1 MYDLCLFH
9 THFHSFVLMSV
20 YSKLGRFFSLLQLH
34 LLRLL
39 SWYCECVNTPNH
51 RNQFVYNPLNNHK
64 NRRCTAHRSCVEE
77 TNRQTRKRVEIFGF
91 VFFTIITSLIFRR
104 IHSLSS
110 SMVIIISFCCCCC
123 CCCLF
128 YSVSFSRRER
138 GCAAFTN
145 NTKDFLKSMNGIDCS
160 IFFKRETLQL
170 WSFLYSFLVWLC
182 ISVQFT
188 DCFHSFIAD
197 ARFFLSLHSCWFVD
211 NRFPMIQSKKMR
223 TCAYRSAHSLWA
235 TCVNCCCYPFVWR
248 PLWMTKVPKSK
259 LITKIA
265 HFFRFSFPFHASR
278 KYFLRSSV
286 FGGKNQ

>member
-160 IFFKRETLQL
+160 IFLKRETLQL

-197 ARFFLSLHSCWFVD
+197 ARFFLSLFILVD
-211 NRFPMIQSKKMR
+211 SLIIVSRWYKAKKCAHVPIDRRILFGQLVLIAAVTLLCGGRFEWQKCRNR
-223 TCAYRSAHSLWA
+223 
-235 TCVNCCCYPFVWR
+235 N
-248 PLWMTKVPKSK
+248 
-259 LITKIA
+259 
-265 HFFRFSFPFHASR
+265 
-278 KYFLRSSV
+278 
-286 FGGKNQ
+286 